1 VKPEIID
8 AKPVISGGDHPTA
21 PRLAFE
27 LLESKFHAP
36 VTRPGIVARTALVD
50 RLAAAQAPVVTVV
63 APPGYGKTTL
73 LAQLAERVWPRVAWV
88 SCDDGDNDP
97 VVLLSALAVALDRI
111 EPIDPAVFWA
121 LASSG
126 AGITAV
132 PRFVSAIASMRLP
145 VTVVL
150 DHTEAVTNKGCLN
163 TIAELVLHLPLGW
176 RFVLASRTIAPLPT
190 ARLRAQGG
198 IVEVGAEDLAMGPE
212 EASSLLEGAGVRPDM
227 ASTSEL
233 VQRTEGWPTGL
244 YIAALAIRAGT
255 RQSEAGLTF
264 TGDDRFMGDY
274 LRSELLDRVSGSEV
288 SFLTRTAVLDRMC
301 GSLCDAILDATGSGR
316 VLEQMESRNLLVVPL
331 DRRREW
337 YRYHHLF
344 RDLLQAELRRREP
357 DLVRDLHSR
366 AAAWYEANAMPEA
379 AIEHAQAAGD
389 NDCVAR
395 LVLEHAQPAWAGGR
409 VVTVLR
415 WMEWLRDATSAE
427 HYGAIAVHGS
437 LIFALLGH
445 PSAAER
451 WAAAAERGPSAGT
464 LPDGS
469 TMEGTLA
476 YLRAILCRAGVDEMR
491 RDAQIA
497 WEGLSPASP
506 YRATMLHTEGISHL
520 VQGDHDKADPILAH
534 AFDVAT
540 GANALPLAAL
550 ILAERCI
557 VAAQRDRWTE
567 VATLAQRAVALV
579 EDGRFEDYWTSAL
592 VYAWAARD
600 ALHRRDLPMAR
611 YYVGRAARLR
621 PLLTYALPV
630 VSVQALLELTRSYI
644 ALADPGGAGAV
655 LRQVHDILQQR
666 PDLGVLPGQAEELDS
681 RLAKIKAVAVG
692 ASSFTAA
699 ELRLLPLLPT
709 HLSFQEIGE
718 RLYLSKNTVKT
729 QAYSVYR
736 KLGVSSRSGAVTRTH
751 ELGLDALLGPG
762 GFGRGG
768 SPAVRVIEAGS
779 RQVGDQ
785 MIAAGLV
792 DRSALDA
799 AISSASWPPASMV
812 SLPTMVSAWRRR
824 A

>member
-1 VKPEIID
+1 MKPEIID
-8 AKPVISGGDHPTA
+8 AKPVISGGDHRTA

-50 RLAAAQAPVVTVV
+50 RLAAAQVPVVTVV

-126 AGITAV
+126 AGITVV
-132 PRFVSAIASMRLP
+132 PRFVSVIASMRLP

-176 RFVLASRTIAPLPT
+176 RFALASRTIAPLPT

-198 IVEVGAEDLAMGPE
+198 IVEVGAEDLAMSPE
-212 EASSLLEGAGVRPDM
+212 EASSLLEGVGVRPDM

-357 DLVRDLHSR
+357 DLVQDLHSR

-395 LVLEHAQPAWAGGR
+395 LVLEHAQPVWAGGR

-476 YLRAILCRAGVDEMR
+476 YLRAILCRDGVDEMR

-506 YRATMLHTEGISHL
+506 YRATMLHTEGISYL
-520 VQGDHDKADPILAH
+520 VQGDPDKADPILAH

-557 VAAQRDRWTE
+557 VAAQRHRWNE
-567 VATLAQRAVALV
+567 VATLTQRAVALV
-579 EDGRFEDYWTSAL
+579 EAGRFEDYWTSAL

-600 ALHRRDLPMAR
+600 ALHRRDIPMAR

-644 ALADPGGAGAV
+644 ALADPGGAAAV

-666 PDLGVLPGQAEELDS
+666 PDLGVLPIQAEELHS
-681 RLAKIKAVAVG
+681 RLAMIKAVAVG
-692 ASSFTAA
+692 ASSLTAA

-736 KLGVSSRSGAVTRTH
+736 KLGVTSRSEAVTRTH
-751 ELGLDALLGPG
+751 ELGLDAL
-762 GFGRGG
+762 
-768 SPAVRVIEAGS
+768 
-779 RQVGDQ
+779 
-785 MIAAGLV
+785 
-792 DRSALDA
+792 
-799 AISSASWPPASMV
+799 
-812 SLPTMVSAWRRR
+812 
-824 A
+824 

>member
-1 VKPEIID
+1 MKPEIID
-8 AKPVISGGDHPTA
+8 AEPAISGRDHRTA
-21 PRLAFE
+21 RRLAFE

-36 VTRPGIVARTALVD
+36 VARPGIVARTALVD

-73 LAQLAERVWPRVAWV
+73 LAQWAERVWPRVAWV

-126 AGITAV
+126 AGITIV
-132 PRFVSAIASMRLP
+132 PRFVSVIASMRLP

-150 DHTEAVTNKGCLN
+150 DHTEAVTNKRCLN
-163 TIAELVLHLPLGW
+163 TIAELALHLPPGW
-176 RFVLASRTIAPLPT
+176 RFALASRTKVPLPT
-190 ARLRAQGG
+190 ARLRAQGR
-198 IVEVGAEDLAMGPE
+198 IMEVGAEDLAMSAE
-212 EASSLLEGAGVRPDM
+212 EASSLLEGAGVKPDV

-244 YIAALAIRAGT
+244 YIAALAIRAGA
-255 RQSEAGLTF
+255 RQSEAGFTF

-288 SFLTRTAVLDRMC
+288 SFLIRTAVLDRMC
-301 GSLCDAILDATGSGR
+301 GSLCDAILGATASGR
-316 VLEQMESRNLLVVPL
+316 VLEQLESRNLLVVPL
-331 DRRREW
+331 DRRRDW

-344 RDLLQAELRRREP
+344 RELLQAELRRREP
-357 DLVRDLHSR
+357 DLVQDLHVR

-389 NDCVAR
+389 NDRVAR
-395 LVLEHAQPAWAGGR
+395 LVLELAQPVWAGGR

-451 WAAAAERGPSAGT
+451 WAAAAERVPSAGT

-469 TMEGTLA
+469 TMESTLA
-476 YLRAILCRAGVDEMR
+476 YLRAILCRDGVDEMR
-491 RDAQIA
+491 RDAQMA

-506 YRATMLHTEGISHL
+506 YRATMLHTEGISYL
-520 VQGDHDKADPILAH
+520 VLGDHDRADPILAH

-567 VATLAQRAVALV
+567 VTGLAQRAVALV
-579 EDGRFEDYWTSAL
+579 EAGRFEDYWTSAL
-592 VYAWAARD
+592 VYAWAAR
-600 ALHRRDLPMAR
+600 AAMHRGDIPKAR
-611 YYVGRAARLR
+611 YYAGCAARLR

-644 ALADPGGAGAV
+644 ALADPGGAAAV
-655 LRQVHDILQQR
+655 LGQAHDILQQR
-666 PDLGVLPGQAEELDS
+666 PDLGVLPGQAEELQS

-692 ASSFTAA
+692 ASSLTAA

-709 HLSFQEIGE
+709 HLSFREIGE
-718 RLYLSKNTVKT
+718 RLHLSPNTVQI
-729 QAYSVYR
+729 QAFSVYR
-736 KLGVSSRSGAVTRTH
+736 KLGVSSRSGAVIRTR
-751 ELGLDALLGPG
+751 ELGLDAL
-762 GFGRGG
+762 
-768 SPAVRVIEAGS
+768 
-779 RQVGDQ
+779 
-785 MIAAGLV
+785 
-792 DRSALDA
+792 
-799 AISSASWPPASMV
+799 
-812 SLPTMVSAWRRR
+812 
-824 A
+824 

>member
-8 AKPVISGGDHPTA
+8 ARPVVSGGDHRTA

-50 RLAAAQAPVVTVV
+50 RLAAAQAPVITVV

-132 PRFVSAIASMRLP
+132 PRFVSVIASMRLP
-145 VTVVL
+145 VTLVL

-163 TIAELVLHLPLGW
+163 TIAELVLHLPRGW
-176 RFVLASRTIAPLPT
+176 RFALASRTIAPLPT

-198 IVEVGAEDLAMGPE
+198 IVEVGAEDLAMSPE
-212 EASSLLEGAGVRPDM
+212 EASSLLEGAGMRPDM

-244 YIAALAIRAGT
+244 YIAALAIRVGT
-255 RQSEAGLTF
+255 RQSEAGFTF

-301 GSLCDAILDATGSGR
+301 GSLCDAILGATGSAR

-357 DLVRDLHSR
+357 DLVQDLHSR

-379 AIEHAQAAGD
+379 AIEHAQAAGN

-476 YLRAILCRAGVDEMR
+476 YLRAILCRDGVDEMR

-506 YRATMLHTEGISHL
+506 YRATMLHTEGISYL
-520 VQGDHDKADPILAH
+520 VQGDHDRADPILAH

-557 VAAQRDRWTE
+557 VAAQRDRWAE
-567 VATLAQRAVALV
+567 VAELAQRAVAIA
-579 EDGRFEDYWTSAL
+579 EAGRFEDYWTSAL
-592 VYAWAARD
+592 VYAWAARA
-600 ALHRRDLPMAR
+600 ALHRGDIPKAR

-630 VSVQALLELTRSYI
+630 VSVQALLELARAYI
-644 ALADPGGAGAV
+644 ALADPGGSAAV
-655 LRQVHDILQQR
+655 LGQAQEILQQR
-666 PDLGVLPGQAEELDS
+666 PDLGVLPKLAEDL
-681 RLAKIKAVAVG
+681 RAKLARIKAVAVG
-692 ASSFTAA
+692 ASSLTAA
-699 ELRLLPLLPT
+699 ELRLLPLLST
-709 HLSFQEIGE
+709 HLSFREIGE
-718 RLYLSKNTVKT
+718 RLHLSSNTVKT

-736 KLGVSSRSGAVTRTH
+736 KLGVSSRSGAVTRTR
-751 ELGLDALLGPG
+751 ELGLD
-762 GFGRGG
+762 
-768 SPAVRVIEAGS
+768 
-779 RQVGDQ
+779 
-785 MIAAGLV
+785 GL
-792 DRSALDA
+792 
-799 AISSASWPPASMV
+799 
-812 SLPTMVSAWRRR
+812 
-824 A
+824 